1 VIATLGQ
8 LGREVPDGLD
18 SDQAQTVLLGL
29 LGLCAVG
36 LFVVIRTVQK
46 ATTRVVL
53 IGLLVFAGVG
63 LWWQRQNLQ
72 DCAGQCE
79 CRVFGQDVRVPDPDG
94 VCR

>member
-1 VIATLGQ
+1 MIATLGQ
-8 LGREVPDGLD
+8 LAGQELEGLD

-29 LGLCAVG
+29 LALCIVG

-46 ATTRVVL
+46 ATTRFVL
-53 IGLLVFAGVG
+53 AGLLVAVG
-63 LWWQRQNLQ
+63 AALWVQRANLQ

-79 CRVFGQDVRVPDPDG
+79 CRVFGRDIQVPDPDG